1 MLTIKTSFCLYTF
14 FSVWCQIFMQ
24 VISTIPDLI
33 KANETVKTIAF
44 EDRSYEELISIKGLF
59 YLVVSLLTLEWFIR
73 KRNAEFR

>member
-24 VISTIPDLI
+24 VISTIPNLI

-44 EDRSYEELISIKGLF
+44 EDRIYEELISIKSTFFLI
-59 YLVVSLLTLEWFIR
+59 VALLGLEWFSR
-73 KRNAEFR
+73 KRSGEL